1 MTVEWSPEA
10 VRMASRFL
18 DDKAGRT
25 ELVAAVDALADEPYP
40 AEGFHRG
47 DYHRLRAGP
56 YRVVYTVFGDV
67 ITIDRVG
74 RAG

>member
-18 DDKAGRT
+18 NDTAGMT
-25 ELVAAVDALADEPYP
+25 ALVAVLDALADAPYA

-47 DYHRLRAGP
+47 DYHRLRVGS
-56 YRVVYTVFGDV
+56 YRVVYTVEGDR
-67 ITIDRVG
+67 ITIERVDRLG
-74 RAG
+74 

>member
-18 DDKAGRT
+18 DDKPGMT

-56 YRVVYTVFGDV
+56 YRVVYTGAGDV
-67 ITIDRVG
+67 ITIDRVD